1 MQKKSHNVATI
12 CKLSE
17 CRKFQENKIL
27 IIYHIHQS
35 CKFRNQA
42 QQSLAIT
49 KCLIAYIWDYIKIKE
64 TSDISVR
71 FKYPAGFT
79 VRHLTITLI
88 LKYVHAFMYMRI

>member
-17 CRKFQENKIL
+17 CRKIQENKIL
-27 IIYHIHQS
+27 IIYHIHKS

-42 QQSLAIT
+42 QQSLCYNQVSD
-49 KCLIAYIWDYIKIKE
+49 CLYMRLPGYIKIKE

-79 VRHLTITLI
+79 VIHLTITLI
-88 LKYVHAFMYMRI
+88 LK